1 MDVKIDGNPGQGN
14 HFTEIKQDIHIGSVG
29 VYNNATTINNTYM
42 DGKLVATQKESA
54 ATETEAVRKEIMAYV
69 GKTLHLVEEKW
80 KPVYLDL
87 WEEILN
93 IKEVA
98 AEVYDRGRQHD
109 TTFNRNLVANIIH
122 FLGNFRGNKTGMFG
136 AYSATPV
143 VNELE
148 GTTACSTRTE
158 LGSNPSKEIRD
169 AITPLLKKYNIA

>member
-1 MDVKIDGNPGQGN
+1 MEIKIEGNPGTGN
-14 HFTEIKQDIHIGSVG
+14 TFQEVKIGTVQN
-29 VYNNATTINNTYM
+29 YNPNATTVINNNY
-42 DGKLVATQKESA
+42 GSYPKSKENPLGEIDHSA
-54 ATETEAVRKEIMAYV
+54 IRQEILNYV

-98 AEVYDRGRQHD
+98 AEVYDRGRQQG